1 MPFRFIHTAD
11 LHLGRRFGAMEEDV
25 RARLVEARHAVIAR
39 LASAARDHGAR
50 DILIAGDLFDTETV
64 TPRVRQQ
71 ALAAME
77 AAQDLTWWVIPGNH
91 DSLAAEPLWDSLRAE
106 APGNLRLL
114 DAAVQVSIAPGV
126 TLLPAP
132 VTHRS
137 TGMDAT
143 AWFAQADTPDGDI
156 RLGLAHGGVQT
167 FGSED
172 DRSEVI
178 PPDRADTAR
187 LDYLALGDWHGVR
200 SITPRC
206 WYSGTPERDSFKHAG
221 AGVCLAV
228 TLPGPGLAPEVVQHP
243 VGLFDWQQLDLTLTP
258 EMDAVSAL
266 EAALPGKAAAE
277 RRDSLVRLRLT
288 GRIRLPARAA
298 LMAALDAV
306 RHQFWSF
313 EIDEAALSVET
324 QPEDLDAVA
333 ESGALRL
340 AAEALQADSGNTALA
355 ETDRRIAASALARL
369 HALLQ
374 EDLP

>member
-1 MPFRFIHTAD
+1 MPFRFIHSAD

-25 RARLVEARHAVIAR
+25 RARLVEARHGVIGR
-39 LASAARDHGAR
+39 LASAARDHGAS

-77 AAQDLTWWVIPGNH
+77 AAQDMTWWVIPGNH

-106 APGNLRLL
+106 APCNLRLL
-114 DAAVQVSIAPGV
+114 AEAVPVSIAPGV

-137 TGMDAT
+137 TGVDAT
-143 AWFAQADTPDGDI
+143 AWFAQAETRDGDI

-178 PPDRADTAR
+178 PPDRANTAC

-221 AGVCLAV
+221 PGVCLAV
-228 TLPGPGLAPEVVQHP
+228 TLPGPGLAPDVIQHP

-258 EMDAVSAL
+258 EMDALAAL
-266 EAALPGKAAAE
+266 KLALPGDTAAD
-277 RRDSLVRLRLT
+277 RRDILIRLRLA
-288 GRIRLPARAA
+288 GRVRLPARAA
-298 LMAALDAV
+298 LMADLAAV

-313 EIDEAALSVET
+313 EVDESALSVDA

-340 AAEALQADSGNTALA
+340 AAEALQAESGNTALA
-355 ETDRRIAASALARL
+355 EIDRRVAASALARL
-369 HALLQ
+369 HTLLQ
-374 EDLP
+374 GDRP